1 MASEN
6 VNMDREFEER
16 TKRLFDESVA
26 ALDGETRS
34 KLTQARY
41 RALEELK
48 PRRQTLW
55 SRALVPVGAAAVVAT
70 LTVMLWQGQILSV
83 DDGNFDVAAVTDLEI
98 LLSEEELDMIEE
110 LEFYAW
116 LEEQVELTEGQIV
129 EDGIG

>member
-6 VNMDREFEER
+6 VTTDLDFEEQ

-41 RALEELK
+41 RALEEMK
-48 PRRQTLW
+48 PRRQTVW
-55 SRALVPVGAAAVVAT
+55 TRALVPVGVAAAVAM
-70 LTVMLWQGQILSV
+70 LTITLWQGQIPSA
-83 DDGNFDVAAVTDLEI
+83 DDGDFDVAAVTDLEI

>member
-6 VNMDREFEER
+6 VNTDRDFEEQ

-48 PRRQTLW
+48 PRRQALW
-55 SRALVPVGAAAVVAT
+55 ARALVPVGAAAVVAT
-70 LTVMLWQGQILSV
+70 LTVMLWQGQIPSV
-83 DDGNFDVAAVTDLEI
+83 DDGDFDVAAVTDIEI

>member
-6 VNMDREFEER
+6 VTTDREFEER
-16 TKRLFDESVA
+16 AKRLFDESVA
-26 ALDGETRS
+26 ALDGGTRS

-48 PRRQTLW
+48 PRRQPMWT
-55 SRALVPVGAAAVVAT
+55 RALVPAGAAAVVAT
-70 LTVMLWQGQILSV
+70 LTVMLWQGPLSPV
-83 DDGNFDVAAVTDLEI
+83 DDESFNVAAVTDLEI

>member
-6 VNMDREFEER
+6 VTTDREFEEQ
-16 TKRLFDESVA
+16 TKRLFDESVG

-41 RALEELK
+41 RALEEMK
-48 PRRQTLW
+48 PRRQTTW
-55 SRALVPVGAAAVVAT
+55 ARALVPVGAAAVVAT
-70 LTVMLWQGQILSV
+70 LTVMLWQGQIPAV
-83 DDGNFDVAAVTDLEI
+83 DDDNFDVAAVTDLEI

>member
-6 VNMDREFEER
+6 MNTDRDFEEH

-48 PRRQTLW
+48 PRRQAKW
-55 SRALVPVGAAAVVAT
+55 ARALVPVGAAAVVAT
-70 LTVMLWQGQILSV
+70 LTVMLWQGQIPSV
-83 DDGNFDVAAVTDLEI
+83 DDGDFDVAAVTDIEI

>member
-1 MASEN
+1 MANES
-6 VNMDREFEER
+6 VNTDRDFEER
-16 TKRLFDESVA
+16 TKLLFDESVA

-41 RALEELK
+41 RALQELE
-48 PRRQTLW
+48 PGRQSSWGRSWLP
-55 SRALVPVGAAAVVAT
+55 AGAAAAVAVLAVT
-70 LTVMLWQGQILSV
+70 LWQGQVEQV
-83 DDGNFDVAAVTDLEI
+83 DEAGFDVAAVTDLEI
-98 LLSEEELDMIEE
+98 LLGEEELDMIEE

>member
-6 VNMDREFEER
+6 VRTDRDFEER
-16 TKRLFDESVA
+16 AKLLFDESVA

-48 PRRQTLW
+48 PRRQPLL

-70 LTVMLWQGQILSV
+70 LTVMLWQGQISPV
-83 DDGNFDVAAVTDLEI
+83 DDANFDVAAVTDLEI

>member
-6 VNMDREFEER
+6 VRTDREFEER
-16 TKRLFDESVA
+16 TKLLFDESVA

-34 KLTQARY
+34 KLTRARY

-48 PRRQTLW
+48 PGRQPIW
-55 SRALVPVGAAAVVAT
+55 ARALLPVGAAAAVAT
-70 LTVMLWQGQILSV
+70 LTVMLWQGQISAV
-83 DDGNFDVAAVTDLEI
+83 DDAGFDVAAVTDLEI